1 MLLVSP
7 SSSSFF
13 ARLVPN
19 IAIVRLLR
27 DVSRGSRHQAQAAC
41 MGMGL
46 GLAHLA
52 AQLPAQAQGMR
63 IDITGVGDR
72 QIPVALA
79 PLLTVDPQ
87 NRALADTV
95 LEVVQADL
103 RRTGSFSLLPVGPQN
118 PPCLK
123 IRL

>member
-1 MLLVSP
+1 MRLVSP

-13 ARLVPN
+13 ARLVPS

-27 DVSRGSRHQAQAAC
+27 DVSRIRRHQAQAAC

-46 GLAHLA
+46 GLALLA

-79 PLLTVDPQ
+79 PLLAT
-87 NRALADTV
+87 NSTKAAWSIKGATS
-95 LEVVQADL
+95 A
-103 RRTGSFSLLPVGPQN
+103 
-118 PPCLK
+118 
-123 IRL
+123 

>member
-27 DVSRGSRHQAQAAC
+27 DVSRVSRHQAQAAC
-41 MGMGL
+41 MGIGL
-46 GLAHLA
+46 GLALLA

-79 PLLTVDPQ
+79 PLTYCRPSKQ
-87 NRALADTV
+87 
-95 LEVVQADL
+95 
-103 RRTGSFSLLPVGPQN
+103 GVG
-118 PPCLK
+118 
-123 IRL
+123 RYGA